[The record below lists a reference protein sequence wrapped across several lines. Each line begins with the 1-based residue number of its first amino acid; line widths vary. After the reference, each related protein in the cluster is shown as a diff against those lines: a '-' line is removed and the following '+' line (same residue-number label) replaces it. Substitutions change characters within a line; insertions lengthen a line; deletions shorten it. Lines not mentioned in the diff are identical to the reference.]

1 MSRLHEVLVGSA
13 ALVALS
19 LPVHAERLG
28 LGRPALPEKIAAWD
42 VAVLPDGT
50 GLSAGSGSV
59 ETGEDLFAEH
69 CAACHGDFAEGRDA

>member
-19 LPVHAERLG
+19 LPVQAERLG
-28 LGRPALPEKIAAWD
+28 LGRPALPEEIAAWD
-42 VAVLPDGT
+42 VAVLPDGQ
-50 GLSAGSGSV
+50 GLRHGSGSL
-59 ETGEDLFAEH
+59 EAGEDLFDEQ